1 MSYYNLKPQN
11 QQHPFINSPSFSSNV
26 NESIPLIEKIDNNN
40 LHNTLHDNLNDK
52 IKFENIKEY
61 QITIDSLDRDLTF
74 YPDPYN
80 FRLSMTGP
88 FTSPSIN
95 KSFRNVKYIKIDS
108 LILPKYYDIKKE
120 DETDEDSEYI
130 DDETKDTTKER
141 FILLRFDNINQT
153 NQLGTNEIS
162 NRPSILLYPYKKYN
176 ETFSLFKPVN
186 INTNILCVN
195 DSNLINLN
203 NIDFSLYDG
212 KYEKLE
218 FKNKNLE
225 EKDENKINSPMNINK
240 QIIINLRIGI
250 IENNMNT
257 EINYR

>member
-1 MSYYNLKPQN
+1 MSYYNLKSQN

-108 LILPKYYDIKKE
+108 LILPKYYDTKKE
-120 DETDEDSEYI
+120 SEEEESEYI
-130 DDETKDTTKER
+130 DDENKDTTNER
-141 FILLRFDNINQT
+141 FIMLRFENINQT
-153 NQLGTNEIS
+153 QLLGTNELS
-162 NRPSILLYPYKKYN
+162 NRPSILFFPYKKYN
-176 ETFSLFKPVN
+176 EKFSLFKPVN
-186 INTNILCVN
+186 LNTNILFVN
-195 DSNLINLN
+195 DSNLINLS
-203 NIDFSLYDG
+203 NIDFSLFNG

-218 FKNKNLE
+218 FTNKNIE
-225 EKDENKINSPMNINK
+225 EKDNDNINSPLNINK
-240 QIIINLRIGI
+240 QIIINLRIGV

>member
-1 MSYYNLKPQN
+1 MSYYNLKSQY
-11 QQHPFINSPSFSSNV
+11 QQHPFINSPTFSSNV
-26 NESIPLIEKIDNNN
+26 NLSNPLIEKIDNNN
-40 LHNTLHDNLNDK
+40 PHNTLHDNLNDN

-61 QITIDSLDRDLTF
+61 QITIDSYDRDLTF

-88 FTSPSIN
+88 YTSPSIN

-108 LILPKYYDIKKE
+108 IILPKYYDIKKE
-120 DETDEDSEYI
+120 NDDYI
-130 DDETKDTTKER
+130 DDITKDTTKER

-153 NQLGTNEIS
+153 QQLGTNDFS

-176 ETFSLFKPVN
+176 DYFSLFKPVN
-186 INTNILCVN
+186 YNTNILFVN

-203 NIDFSLYDG
+203 NIDFSFYDG
-212 KYEKLE
+212 HYNKLE
-218 FKNKNLE
+218 FKNKDLN
-225 EKDENKINSPMNINK
+225 EKNISKLNSPLNINK
-240 QIIINLRIGI
+240 QIIINLRIGV

-257 EINYR
+257 EINFR